1 MPTGRCLK
9 CRQNDIEMNE
19 PEYGVNARGL
29 NFVRGKCP
37 KCGTTMYRILP
48 KDFVVPEG
56 AAKAEA
62 PAPKPAEKKAA

>member
-9 CRQNDIEMNE
+9 CRENDMEISD

-29 NFVRGKCP
+29 NFVRGKHA

-48 KDFVVPEG
+48 KDFKAPEG
-56 AAKAEA
+56 A
-62 PAPKPAEKKAA
+62 KKAA